1 MTKHSGPYTLA
12 YKSSRSPMVTFR
24 PAFWKVL
31 LAAEPEEGTLAWAK
45 LRRDLKVFYPDVRLN
60 PEQQQEWNQRIG
72 VNEQGLW
79 TSRYSR
85 VDARWFRIL
94 RAYTDGLMDSAETDI
109 ETNLADIAA
118 FYALVRQ
125 GMGSGIISSAS
136 SSSSIHV

>member
-136 SSSSIHV
+136 SSSIHV